1 MAVREHEGGVAIE
14 TRWSD
19 PASNH
24 RQLVE
29 RADVA
34 AKPMPWRVFAASA
47 IGTSHR
53 EDGRPCQDAFAHR
66 ADADNLIAVVC
77 DGAGSCEQSHV
88 GARVVSESVVHAI
101 ATQIGNNL
109 VGSDS
114 SAEQWKTVVETVIAS
129 AREALQAVA
138 KAAAGDLS
146 AYASTLVGVVAWP
159 SRLFFFH
166 VGDGYAVARP
176 RAPDAPDIV
185 SLPENGEYVNET
197 YFVTGTQWLHH
208 LRTACHDVPIETV
221 VLMSDGAAPFAMAK
235 GNRELH
241 RPFIDPVQRFV
252 DQAGEAEGTEALA
265 RTLGDPRTDSIT
277 TDDKTL
283 LIARWR

>member
-1 MAVREHEGGVAIE
+1 
-14 TRWSD
+14 
-19 PASNH
+19 
-24 RQLVE
+24 
-29 RADVA
+29 
-34 AKPMPWRVFAASA
+34 MPWRVFAASA
-47 IGTSHR
+47 TGPSHR

-66 ADADNLIAVVC
+66 TDGDNLIAVVC

-101 ATQIGNNL
+101 ATQIEQSL
-109 VGSDS
+109 IRSDS
-114 SAEQWKTVVETVIAS
+114 SPEQWKKVVETVISS

-138 KAAAGDLS
+138 KAADGAVS
-146 AYASTLVGVVAWP
+146 AYASTLVGAVAWP

-176 RAPDAPDIV
+176 RAPDTTDIV

-197 YFVTGTQWLHH
+197 YFVTGSEWQQH
-208 LRTACHDVPIETV
+208 LRMACHDVPIETV

-235 GNRELH
+235 GQQELH
-241 RPFIDPVQRFV
+241 RPFIDPVLRYL
-252 DQAGEAEGTEALA
+252 DQTSEAEGTAALA
-265 RTLGDPRTDSIT
+265 RTLEDPRTDSIT

>member
-1 MAVREHEGGVAIE
+1 
-14 TRWSD
+14 
-19 PASNH
+19 
-24 RQLVE
+24 
-29 RADVA
+29 
-34 AKPMPWRVFAASA
+34 MPWRVFAASA
-47 IGTSHR
+47 TGTSHR

-66 ADADNLIAVVC
+66 AEGDTLIAVVC

-101 ATQIGNNL
+101 ATQLGNNL
-109 VGSDS
+109 VRSDS
-114 SAEQWKTVVETVIAS
+114 SAEEWKAVVETVITG

-138 KAAAGDLS
+138 RAAANDLG
-146 AYASTLVGVVAWP
+146 AYASTLVGAVASP

-166 VGDGYAVARP
+166 VGDGCAVARP
-176 RAPDAPDIV
+176 RAPDARDIV

-197 YFVTGTQWLHH
+197 YFVTGSEWLRH
-208 LRTACHDVPIETV
+208 LRTALHEVPVETV

-235 GNRELH
+235 GSQELH
-241 RPFIDPVQRFV
+241 RPFIDPVQRYL
-252 DQAGEAEGTEALA
+252 DQAGEAEGAQALA
-265 RTLGDPRTDSIT
+265 RTLEDPRTESIT